1 MFTKPFKVK
10 SNNQL
15 KGTERK
21 KLCEYVLSKYPS
33 LTEEAVQTLLPKK
46 ESITVM
52 RIVTHN
58 GQLCKL
64 YCVAKIPMFFQLEI
78 SLSMFFPTIYTL
90 WYHPH
95 LLYAFTMH
103 IQVLPKLVEGA
114 DLMLP
119 GLVVKEPI
127 TFYSYG
133 KLQKGTPVS
142 VNTEEN
148 KAPVAIGITAL
159 SSEDMYLS
167 AGHGKCIQIYH
178 VMGDNLCQLGK
189 SPPRPDLGLPN
200 VCQED
205 RLDENEKDNEKL
217 EITKSDSDDAPSEPL
232 SNLIDELQIDD
243 DDSAIKVDFI
253 SEDIT
258 NKTEEHAEK
267 DFISE
272 FLNLTKEMDE
282 LLEYCFLKA
291 CKTTL
296 KVTDLP
302 ILTSTF
308 FKNHLLTACP
318 SDKNIDIKKSR
329 YKKLSVF
336 LAHMKAKGLI
346 NTSVTKGVE
355 SILSVEFKHPLV
367 KELIVNET
375 PAPPEPVV
383 SNTVGVSDCY
393 KVTTDVTPILSL
405 YGYEKGDT
413 IERRQIREC
422 FMKYIKKENLQDGKI
437 LKLNPQLAGILRT
450 KEHQETLSVEDGIN
464 KFVGRMT
471 HMHQVTLAGTTIL
484 HKGKLEPIDM
494 RVTMRSGGK
503 KVTLVNNL
511 EAFGINSKDFSKE
524 CQNIGASATII
535 DDPGKKTPSVLVQ
548 GNQILYV
555 YKLLTEKYGIK
566 KTYIRGLEFA
576 PKKNANK
583 KK

>member
-1 MFTKPFKVK
+1 
-10 SNNQL
+10 
-15 KGTERK
+15 
-21 KLCEYVLSKYPS
+21 
-33 LTEEAVQTLLPKK
+33 
-46 ESITVM
+46 
-52 RIVTHN
+52 
-58 GQLCKL
+58 
-64 YCVAKIPMFFQLEI
+64 MFFQLEI

-133 KLQKGTPVS
+133 KLEKGTPVS

-217 EITKSDSDDAPSEPL
+217 EITKSDSDDATSEPL

>member
-21 KLCEYVLSKYPS
+21 KLCEYVLNKYPS
-33 LTEEAVQTLLPKK
+33 LTEEAIQTLLPKK

-119 GLVVKEPI
+119 GIVVKEPI

-133 KLQKGTPVS
+133 KLEKGTPVS

-178 VMGDNLCQLGK
+178 VMGDTLCQLGK

-200 VCQED
+200 VCKED
-205 RLDENEKDNEKL
+205 QLDENEKDNEKL
-217 EITKSDSDDAPSEPL
+217 EITKSDSDDATFEPL

-258 NKTEEHAEK
+258 NKPEEQAEK
-267 DFISE
+267 DLISE

-336 LAHMKAKGLI
+336 LANMKAKGLI

-367 KELIVNET
+367 KELIVTET

-422 FMKYIKKENLQDGKI
+422 FIKYIKKENLQDGKI